1 MPDYKTI
8 SKSYTKQQL
17 AEFLFED
24 RFANHTMHIK
34 QTTYDL
40 LVNDFVKS
48 CTNNLT
54 KAELLAILKDIEY
67 PLVPEPQYDK

>member
-34 QTTYDL
+34 QTTYDQL
-40 LVNDFVKS
+40 YNVFVKT
-48 CTNNLT
+48 CNNYLT
-54 KAELLAILKDIEY
+54 KTELLDILKDIDY
-67 PLVPEPQYDK
+67 PLTPEPQYDK